1 MDSLKRNPAFLSLVF
16 FMLLAPAA
24 LFSETIL
31 LCVTETV
38 NGAPSPQPLPA
49 SEGIWSGLFES
60 GHIIF
65 NTRDGK
71 PAPPLE
77 TLVELAVSGG
87 ARYILD
93 ARVAFVSTPRED
105 GLTEVSAKAIYTL
118 IMAKTGRTIGEGTL
132 SDDNKVREK
141 EVDLAALGL
150 ELGKRVAEKASV
162 LLAERGPK
170 R

>member
-1 MDSLKRNPAFLSLVF
+1 MDSMKRKLAFLSLLF
-16 FMLLAPAA
+16 FMLPAPAA
-24 LFSETIL
+24 LFSETIM

-38 NGAPSPQPLPA
+38 NGEPSPQPLPA

-71 PAPPLE
+71 PAPPLKM
-77 TLVELAVSGG
+77 LMELAVSGG
-87 ARYILD
+87 APYILD
-93 ARVAFVSTPRED
+93 ARVDFIRIPRED
-105 GLTEVSAKAIYTL
+105 GLTGISAKAKFSL
-118 IMAKTGRTIGEGTL
+118 ILAKTGRAIGEGTL
-132 SDDNKVREK
+132 SGDNKGKEK

-150 ELGKRVAEKASV
+150 ELGNRVAEKASA
-162 LLAERGPK
+162 LLAERGLK

>member
-1 MDSLKRNPAFLSLVF
+1 MNALKRKTALLPLACVL
-16 FMLLAPAA
+16 LLAPAA
-24 LFSETIL
+24 LFPETIL

-38 NGAPSPQPLPA
+38 NGEPSPQPLPA

-87 ARYILD
+87 AGYILD
-93 ARVAFVSTPRED
+93 TRVAFVRTPRED
-105 GLTEVSAKAIYTL
+105 GLTMISAKAEYSL
-118 IMAKTGRTIGEGTL
+118 ILAKTGKAIGKGIV
-132 SDDNKVREK
+132 SGDNKVREK
-141 EVDLAALGL
+141 EVDLAALGM
-150 ELGKRVAEKASV
+150 ELGKRVAEKASA
-162 LLAERGPK
+162 LLAQRGPK